1 MFLLVLDLGTP
12 EAIVETHVASF
23 SAIIGCLPER
33 RIDHGWISFILW
45 DFCMQESAVRAILI
59 RVDKLRS
66 IPIDLV
72 GKVAIAEQDSHFVV
86 DFLDLFSN

>member
-1 MFLLVLDLGTP
+1 MNLGTP

-33 RIDHGWISFILW
+33 RINHGWISFILW
-45 DFCMQESAVRAILI
+45 DFGMQESAVGTILI
-59 RVDKLRS
+59 RVDKLRG

-72 GKVAIAEQDSHFVV
+72 RKVAIAEQDSHFVV
-86 DFLDLFSN
+86 DFLDLFRN